1 MSLHRSNEEAVRE
14 EFKKQAKGFS
24 DKRLTLNN
32 RTLLEWILKGLGI
45 HSCMEVL
52 DVAAGTG
59 ILSRAVAPGVKRV
72 VSIDISEDMIE
83 EGMRQNQAA
92 GLPNIE
98 YRLANGE
105 RILYGNDTFDL
116 VISRLAF
123 HHFAHP
129 ADVLR
134 EMSRVSTF
142 AGEVCVV
149 DMISP
154 EDDMLCRLYNHY
166 EMLRDPSHT
175 YALKESELI
184 SLFCEADLFVLSV
197 ETMEV
202 PVYVDRWLELARTDG
217 LTAAQIIKDIE
228 RELLTGQPVTGLF
241 PFIDQGETMF
251 KQKWMKMVGKKQQRM

>member
-24 DKRLTLNN
+24 DNRLTLNN
-32 RTLLEWILKGLGI
+32 RTLLEWIRSGLGL
-45 HSCMEVL
+45 HPGMEVL

-59 ILSRAVAPGVKRV
+59 ILSRAIASSVKRV
-72 VSIDISEDMIE
+72 VSIDISEDMIA

-92 GLPNIE
+92 GLSNIE
-98 YRLANGE
+98 YRLANVE
-105 RILYGNDTFDL
+105 QIPYGNDTFDL

-123 HHFAHP
+123 HHFANP
-129 ADVLR
+129 AGVLR
-134 EMSRVSTF
+134 EMSRVSAF

-154 EDDMLCRLYNHY
+154 EDDTLCRLYNYY
-166 EMLRDPSHT
+166 EQLRDPSHT
-175 YALKESELI
+175 YALKESELM
-184 SLFCEADLFVLSV
+184 SLFREADLSILSV
-197 ETMEV
+197 ETTDV
-202 PVYVDRWLELARTDG
+202 PVHVDRWLELTRTDG
-217 LTAAQIIKDIE
+217 LTAAQIKKDIE

-251 KQKWMKMVGKKQQRM
+251 KQKWMKMVGKSSEDV